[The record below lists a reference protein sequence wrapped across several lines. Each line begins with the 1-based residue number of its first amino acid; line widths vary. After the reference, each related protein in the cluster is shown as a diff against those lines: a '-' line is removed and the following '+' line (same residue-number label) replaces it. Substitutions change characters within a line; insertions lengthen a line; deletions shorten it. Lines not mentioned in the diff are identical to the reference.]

1 MTASVPQRVTLDDVA
16 RAAGVSR
23 ATAARALG
31 GYGACSPDARNRVT
45 AVAARLAY
53 TPNAAARALVNG
65 AGFRLVVAVAGT
77 TPGVLADPYVLRV
90 IGSAAAVCGEHGIG
104 VSARWLS
111 APDQLVALAADPSVR
126 GVLVLNP
133 TEQVLAAVPAE
144 SRGRFVAIGVGSPAV
159 PSFDVD
165 TADATAAMVRHLYAA
180 GRRRI
185 ALVPGPSWLPC
196 AGRSIRAY
204 REVMIAAGQPVRVV
218 PGDFS
223 ATSGAVATAS
233 ALRRWPDTDA
243 LLATSD
249 AMALGAVAALR
260 RGGRQV
266 PGDIAVAGFD
276 DIEFAALA
284 TPTLT
289 TASHPVE
296 TIATAAA
303 TAVLDGRRTPPVTT
317 YPSTLIPR
325 ESA

>member
-31 GYGACSPDARNRVT
+31 GYGACSPDARRRVT
-45 AVAARLAY
+45 AAAARLAY

-65 AGFRLVVAVAGT
+65 AGFRLVVAVAGS
-77 TPGVLADPYVLRV
+77 TPGVLADPYALRV
-90 IGSAAAVCGEHGIG
+90 VGSAAAVCAVHGIG
-104 VSARWLS
+104 VSAQWLP
-111 APDQLVALAADPSVR
+111 AGDHLVALAGDRSVR

-133 TEQVLAAVPAE
+133 TEQVLAAVPAAW
-144 SRGRFVAIGVGSPAV
+144 RGRIAAIGIGSPAV

-165 TADATAAMVRHLYAA
+165 NADATTVMMRHLYAS

-196 AGRSIRAY
+196 ARRSVRAY
-204 REVMIAAGQPVRVV
+204 RDVMLAAGLPVRVV

-223 ATSGAVATAS
+223 VTSGGVATAS

-243 LLATSD
+243 LVASSD
-249 AMALGAVAALR
+249 AMALGAIAALHR
-260 RGGRQV
+260 RGRQV
-266 PGDIAVAGFD
+266 PGDVAVAGFD

-284 TPTLT
+284 SPTLT

-317 YPSTLIPR
+317 YPSTLIRR
-325 ESA
+325 EST